1 VAERLRVSIHQ
12 PAYLPYGGFFA
23 KMLSSDVHIVLDT
36 VLYSRTSFQTRNR
49 IRGVQGEVWLTVPV
63 HGKKVPTLDSLT
75 VDKQTNWSARHWRT
89 ILTTYGKNRSA
100 ELGWIR
106 DLKQER
112 FADVAA
118 TCLERLSALLDI
130 KIPVVHA
137 SDLRP
142 DTAAQDADQRLID
155 LMTAVG
161 GSEYIS
167 GGMGRN
173 YMNLQCWKDAGM
185 AVTFCHW
192 RSPAYTQKPHADF
205 VPNLSIVDLVGRL
218 GPVAARDLIQEGIA
232 LESAV
237 RGPIAGPG

>member
-1 VAERLRVSIHQ
+1 MAEHLRVSIHQ

-23 KMLSSDVHIVLDT
+23 KMLRSDVHIVLDT
-36 VLYSRTSFQTRNR
+36 VLYSRTSYQTRNR
-49 IRGVQGEVWLTVPV
+49 IRGVQGEMWLTVPV
-63 HGKKVPTLDSLT
+63 HGKKIPTLESLT

-100 ELGWIR
+100 DLGWIR

-118 TCLERLSALLDI
+118 TCLEQLSALLGI
-130 KIPVVHA
+130 KIPVMHA
-137 SDLRP
+137 TDLRP

-161 GSEYIS
+161 GSEYVS

-173 YMNLQCWKDAGM
+173 YMNLRRWKDAGM
-185 AVTFCHW
+185 AVTFCQW
-192 RSPAYTQKPHADF
+192 TSLAYTQEPHADF

-218 GPVAARDLIQEGIA
+218 GPLAARELIEEGIA
-232 LESAV
+232 LETAV
-237 RGPIAGPG
+237 RTSIAGPG